1 MKRALAFGLSLM
13 LLAVLTQPAPAH
25 ELEVQKPE
33 PDHVL
38 YWAARALYPI
48 GDIVNHLLFGP
59 HESNSSESE
68 EALEGRKR
76 VEPKKNFSPR
86 KKHPTQSEEEK
97 R

>member
-13 LLAVLTQPAPAH
+13 LLAVSAQPALAH
-25 ELEVQKPE
+25 KLEVQDPK

-48 GDIVNHLLFGP
+48 GDIIDHMLFGS
-59 HESNSSESE
+59 HESSSSKSE

-76 VEPKKNFSPR
+76 VGPKKNFSPR
-86 KKHPTQSEEEK
+86 TMHPTQSEEEK